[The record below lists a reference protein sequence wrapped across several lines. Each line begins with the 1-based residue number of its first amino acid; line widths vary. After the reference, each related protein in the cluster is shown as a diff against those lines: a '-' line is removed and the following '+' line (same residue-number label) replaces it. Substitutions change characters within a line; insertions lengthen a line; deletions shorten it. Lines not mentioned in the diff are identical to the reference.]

1 MFIAYFPA
9 FIYIDVVKFTR
20 VNGGTVGRDFILFY
34 FILFVYSI
42 NRSYDRIRRTNV
54 QSFLKWYATKRLQM
68 KNAQIVQSL
77 QTYPTQKR

>member
-34 FILFVYSI
+34 LFILLT
-42 NRSYDRIRRTNV
+42 DRMTEFAERMYKV
-54 QSFLKWYATKRLQM
+54 S
-68 KNAQIVQSL
+68 
-77 QTYPTQKR
+77 

>member
-34 FILFVYSI
+34 FILFYLFI
-42 NRSYDRIRRTNV
+42 LLTDRMTEFAERMYKV
-54 QSFLKWYATKRLQM
+54 S
-68 KNAQIVQSL
+68 
-77 QTYPTQKR
+77 